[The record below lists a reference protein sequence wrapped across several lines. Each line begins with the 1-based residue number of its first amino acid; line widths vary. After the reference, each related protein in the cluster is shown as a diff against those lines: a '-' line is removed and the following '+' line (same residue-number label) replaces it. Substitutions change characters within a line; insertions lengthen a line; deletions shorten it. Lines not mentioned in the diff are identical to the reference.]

1 MQFLLPWPAVE
12 HLLALADTNSIIYWR
27 DLPILIVVVSLV
39 YGATRFDDWEHI
51 LRESLRWML
60 RLTTFLG
67 VVMLVL
73 YVLARVFI

>member
-1 MQFLLPWPAVE
+1 MQLLPWLAVE
-12 HLLALADTNSIIYWR
+12 RLLPLADANLIIYWR

-51 LRESLRWML
+51 FRESLRWML
-60 RLTTFLG
+60 RLTTFLA
-67 VVMLVL
+67 VVMFVL

>member
-1 MQFLLPWPAVE
+1 MQSLLPWLGVE
-12 HLLALADTNSIIYWR
+12 RLLLLADVNSIIYWR
-27 DLPILIVVVSLV
+27 DLPILIVAVSLV

-60 RLTTFLG
+60 RLTTFLV
-67 VVMLVL
+67 VVMFVL

>member
-1 MQFLLPWPAVE
+1 MQLLLPWLAVE
-12 HLLALADTNSIIYWR
+12 RLLPLADVNSIIYWR

-51 LRESLRWML
+51 VRESLRWML
-60 RLTTFLG
+60 RLTTFLAL
-67 VVMLVL
+67 VMFVL